1 MAYQTEQKEA
11 LAKFLEENAHR
22 QFTAKE
28 LAAELTKVASIGAST
43 VYRLLKTL
51 SEEERV
57 RRFVV
62 GASRQV
68 YYQYIGGEGCGSH
81 LHLKCTACGRLFHLD
96 PMVSEFMQK
105 QILATSRFELDEHQ
119 TLLFGTCYGCRGV
132 SKQ

>member
-11 LAKFLEENAHR
+11 LAQFLKENAHR
-22 QFTAKE
+22 QFTATELAKE
-28 LAAELTKVASIGAST
+28 LTQVANIGIST

-62 GASRQV
+62 GGSRQV
-68 YYQYIGGEGCGSH
+68 YYQYIGGDGCVSH
-81 LHLKCTACGRLFHLD
+81 LHLKCTQCGRLFHLD

-105 QILATSRFELDEHQ
+105 QILASNRFALDEYQ
-119 TLLFGTCYGCRGV
+119 TLLFGTCYECRGV

>member
-11 LAKFLEENAHR
+11 LLKFLEENAHR
-22 QFTAKE
+22 QFTAKD
-28 LAAELTKVASIGAST
+28 LAEELTKVASIGAST

-51 SEEERV
+51 AYEERV

-62 GASRQV
+62 GGSRQV

-81 LHLKCTACGRLFHLD
+81 LHLKCTTCSRLYHLD

-105 QILATSRFELDEHQ
+105 QILATSRFLLDEHQ

-132 SKQ
+132 AKQ